1 MRVEGRPQFAVIPLP
16 AAYAALKHI
25 IKFDKQPEVQCPK
38 GEFHSHPFSSFALNI
53 LIKRM
58 REDCLSHRA

>member
-1 MRVEGRPQFAVIPLP
+1 VG
-16 AAYAALKHI
+16 
-25 IKFDKQPEVQCPK
+25 IKIEENAFLSKDFDKWPEVQCPK
-38 GEFHSHPFSSFALNI
+38 GEFHSHPFSSYALKI